1 MANITPSSSISID
14 EAIQDV
20 LRYKM
25 SPSGII
31 KVSLDR
37 LEDIYQGR
45 IDVTEPSNPFTYLLE
60 TSAINTASA
69 VAAYYDLHKKLYPRL
84 ANTYDELYRHM
95 SDYDYLGI
103 FSEPSIAPVSF
114 TISYASFIKNAY
126 YDSLRNSYT
135 LTIPRYTRL
144 EVGGAV
150 YTLLYPIII
159 RDNANRLLDVRYDVS
174 VQNPVYR
181 IREGFI
187 HHRIIRKNNEEKYI
201 QFTAYIP
208 EVSVEYFDVAV
219 EKSRSFRGE
228 FSLENRKYYFTQA
241 YMLNNDIRTDL
252 IVTHTESVYDIHTP
266 TVALKLDPD
275 NNKLKYHIPATY
287 ILDNTVSGRV
297 RFLVYTTL
305 GKVDIDYRE
314 YNIDDFGLTYRAMDE
329 VQDVTS
335 SGFFLTDKIVFIA
348 DRVTGGKDALSFDE
362 IKEAVID
369 NSIGDRKIPITDKQ
383 LEFLFTQKNFS
394 NIKAVDHI
402 TNRLYELEASLPAPR
417 TRYPITRINMDINT
431 FVVKIEELVRRSIVI
446 KHNDTTYSLPLGTII
461 DLGRDQGADFLDPS
475 EVRALTNLSGQSLA
489 YHLNNSMYAATMY
502 HYVIRLVSDTIKLY
516 CYHLTEPKIN
526 ALTFRNYNP
535 TTYNT
540 ANSQGLNIAYT
551 TQGYTID
558 LTYSYKSLNNITS
571 TVTPILMYKE
581 ENGNAFF
588 LLPETIFSLGDNMIA
603 RFYLRTAY
611 DLYKDEDNVSV
622 IRFEGFTDRYNNT
635 IAIDIGIEDKLS
647 IVYLTDYLGPDYRPI
662 DTDEYLKGSSI
673 GYRRYVVTEEEM
685 DLRFGI
691 ELDMIKRNIRLTNG
705 DLLPR
710 TYDQDVYLT
719 YDNYIVDDDGN
730 VLHRPGE
737 VVKEIID
744 GEERPVIL
752 HKQGDPIVDYC
763 ENSVID
769 LTSLETYIDL
779 SVMDY
784 KSYISDEP
792 RVVAYRKELINYIV
806 TTCNTNAQ
814 KVYDELLENTYCYF
828 TYPKSIGYVRV
839 RDENGMI
846 YNIRSDQVF
855 TINVYTDSRIALD
868 EYSKDNIK
876 HDIIK
881 TLDTYL
887 SYENR
892 DIISKT
898 EITDILYDVL
908 KDSVVS
914 ISFKKF
920 TELDKDILIVED
932 HTNGLSIRKSLVVN
946 EAGLLTTAED
956 VAINFKEVIK

>member
-1 MANITPSSSISID
+1 
-14 EAIQDV
+14 
-20 LRYKM
+20 
-25 SPSGII
+25 
-31 KVSLDR
+31 
-37 LEDIYQGR
+37 
-45 IDVTEPSNPFTYLLE
+45 
-60 TSAINTASA
+60 
-69 VAAYYDLHKKLYPRL
+69 
-84 ANTYDELYRHM
+84 
-95 SDYDYLGI
+95 
-103 FSEPSIAPVSF
+103 
-114 TISYASFIKNAY
+114 
-126 YDSLRNSYT
+126 
-135 LTIPRYTRL
+135 
-144 EVGGAV
+144 
-150 YTLLYPIII
+150 
-159 RDNANRLLDVRYDVS
+159 
-174 VQNPVYR
+174 
-181 IREGFI
+181 
-187 HHRIIRKNNEEKYI
+187 
-201 QFTAYIP
+201 
-208 EVSVEYFDVAV
+208 
-219 EKSRSFRGE
+219 
-228 FSLENRKYYFTQA
+228 
-241 YMLNNDIRTDL
+241 
-252 IVTHTESVYDIHTP
+252 
-266 TVALKLDPD
+266 
-275 NNKLKYHIPATY
+275 
-287 ILDNTVSGRV
+287 
-297 RFLVYTTL
+297 
-305 GKVDIDYRE
+305 
-314 YNIDDFGLTYRAMDE
+314 
-329 VQDVTS
+329 
-335 SGFFLTDKIVFIA
+335 
-348 DRVTGGKDALSFDE
+348 
-362 IKEAVID
+362 
-369 NSIGDRKIPITDKQ
+369 
-383 LEFLFTQKNFS
+383 
-394 NIKAVDHI
+394 
-402 TNRLYELEASLPAPR
+402 
-417 TRYPITRINMDINT
+417 
-431 FVVKIEELVRRSIVI
+431 
-446 KHNDTTYSLPLGTII
+446 
-461 DLGRDQGADFLDPS
+461 
-475 EVRALTNLSGQSLA
+475 
-489 YHLNNSMYAATMY
+489 
-502 HYVIRLVSDTIKLY
+502 
-516 CYHLTEPKIN
+516 
-526 ALTFRNYNP
+526 
-535 TTYNT
+535 
-540 ANSQGLNIAYT
+540 
-551 TQGYTID
+551 
-558 LTYSYKSLNNITS
+558 
-571 TVTPILMYKE
+571 MYKE

-588 LLPETIFSLGDNMIA
+588 LLPETTFSLGDNMIA

-611 DLYKDEDNVSV
+611 DLYKDEDNISV

-673 GYRRYVVTEEEM
+673 GYRRYVVTEEVM

-719 YDNYIVDDDGN
+719 YDHYIVDDDGN

-769 LTSLETYIDL
+769 LTSLEIYIDL
-779 SVMDY
+779 SIMDY

-946 EAGLLTTAED
+946 EASLLTTAED